1 MKKRL
6 YLVEDDP
13 ALRETT
19 SAALE
24 MEGFQVKSAADG
36 EAALEAALREKPD
49 LLILDIML
57 PGLSGFEVCRLLREK
72 GCASPV
78 IFLSGQKVDEIDKVV
93 GLELGADDYLLKP
106 FGMRELIARVKAVLR
121 RARPEKPA
129 GEELVI
135 DDIRVNFKTKTAF
148 KGKKEL
154 ALTAKEFGLL
164 ELLAAHEG
172 EVVGRE
178 TILNEVWGYEKFP
191 TTRTV
196 DTFVHHLRR
205 KIEPDPARP
214 VHLLTVPWLGYKF
227 HK

>member
-57 PGLSGFEVCRLLREK
+57 PGLSGFEVCRRLREK